1 MTFGYQVLVFRKPE
15 PTGYNT
21 GKLRSA
27 WKDPSS
33 TPMKILIKFVA
44 FWWFADKCRL
54 DNENPLNA
62 VDWLTV
68 EGKEGGRRRRNSFPP
83 SFEGVQ
89 FWVSYVLTCR
99 WFCCPFFVWSFR
111 FTGFIYGVYFECTS
125 IIRIVVVVVV
135 WLVTSVG
142 SVRRQGLKSRGLKT
156 WSLA

>member
-21 GKLRSA
+21 GRLRSA

-33 TPMKILIKFVA
+33 MPMKILIKFCGLLMICRQMPPWQWKPA
-44 FWWFADKCRL
+44 KCRR
-54 DNENPLNA
+54 
-62 VDWLTV
+62 LTDSRG
-68 EGKEGGRRRRNSFPP
+68 ERGRRRNSFPP

-142 SVRRQGLKSRGLKT
+142 SIRRQGLKSRGLKT